1 MRNKVLEMFREF
13 QFCPG
18 GIKMLKDDVLFV
30 VVFCFLYKKSGF
42 QNININCSNK
52 IIYYSMIGGV
62 MLQCNRAFRIVY
74 QGGPW
79 ATRIFAKQKKK
90 KKKKVWLPKPSVT
103 MSAVAMSSLR
113 I

>member
-30 VVFCFLYKKSGF
+30 VVFFFLYKKSGF

-52 IIYYSMIGGV
+52 IIYYYMIGGV
-62 MLQCNRAFRIVY
+62 MLQCNRPLELFIRAVRGQQEFLPNKKRKRKKRYGY
-74 QGGPW
+74 QNPLL
-79 ATRIFAKQKKK
+79 QC
-90 KKKKVWLPKPSVT
+90 LQ
-103 MSAVAMSSLR
+103 
-113 I
+113 

>member
-30 VVFCFLYKKSGF
+30 VVFFFLYKKSGF

-52 IIYYSMIGGV
+52 IIYYYMIGGV
-62 MLQCNRAFRIVY
+62 MLQCNRPLELFIR
-74 QGGPW
+74 